1 MLCSYPFKVNSN
13 GAKAGQIDVVATS
26 PTGRDLSCPV
36 SDRDGIF
43 KATFE
48 PDEPGEWSIAVR
60 HSGELID
67 GGPFT
72 CFVFD
77 PHGVKVSYFSD
88 KSWNAV

>member
-1 MLCSYPFKVNSN
+1 M
-13 GAKAGQIDVVATS
+13 IATS

-36 SDRDGIF
+36 SERDGIYR
-43 KATFE
+43 ATFE

-60 HSGELID
+60 HSGELIQ

-77 PHGVKVSYFSD
+77 PNGVEVSGYKRGRGKLLRLIRFFFFL
-88 KSWNAV
+88 